1 MSPLWR
7 AVIPESSRSAAE
19 TDLTHAKAS
28 LTSSRRR
35 KCAAAAALGSLT
47 LASGVAGAIDK
58 PINAHDP
65 TVSVGRLTV
74 RLTGHGR
81 FKLDTCSS
89 NNNLTNDTPTSSA
102 NDFSDD
108 ITGLVN
114 NSVQEDATTATANL
128 AAINIDE
135 SLQAVPI
142 DGYGSNLLLV
152 SNDSQPP
159 DFPVSYSYGSEDS
172 SSSYGDYN
180 NDSSE
185 DPPQFPG
192 NLADFPA
199 DAFDHDRL
207 IFVNGMAV
215 SRYNFTHNMN
225 MFLPPHED
233 EGPDPSENIN

>member
-1 MSPLWR
+1 M
-7 AVIPESSRSAAE
+7 
-19 TDLTHAKAS
+19 
-28 LTSSRRR
+28 
-35 KCAAAAALGSLT
+35 
-47 LASGVAGAIDK
+47 
-58 PINAHDP
+58 
-65 TVSVGRLTV
+65 
-74 RLTGHGR
+74 TGHGR

-142 DGYGSNLLLV
+142 DGYGPNLLLV